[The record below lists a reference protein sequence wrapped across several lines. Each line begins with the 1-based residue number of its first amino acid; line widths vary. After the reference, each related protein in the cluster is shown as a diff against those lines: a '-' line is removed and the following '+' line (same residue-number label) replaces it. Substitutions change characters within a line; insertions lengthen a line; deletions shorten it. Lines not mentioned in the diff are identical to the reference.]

1 MSLIEKI
8 TKKILNHKK
17 VLLMFDYDGTLTP
30 IVDKPEMAKLDPQIK
45 TALEIIAKDEVI
57 KVAIISGRD
66 IETVKKLSGI
76 TSTDII
82 FFGLHGGQALIEGKI
97 CDYSSEAN
105 KNEIQEI
112 SKILENKL
120 NSYKGIIIENKEL
133 SVAVHYRQAEQNAV
147 DEVIK
152 TVNDVFKSYN
162 FHNEFILQLGKKVLE
177 ILPAGFTKDKAV
189 NRLITSFADYFPVY
203 FGDDIT
209 DISAFKETIKHN
221 GFGISVG
228 AVSSVP
234 INEISQIIS
243 FEQLNEFIINTAR
256 NKIQCKLEVI

>member
-1 MSLIEKI
+1 MTLIEEI
-8 TKKILNHKK
+8 TKKILNHEK

-30 IVDKPEMAKLDPQIK
+30 IVDKPEMAKLDTKIK
-45 TALEIIAKDEVI
+45 TALEIIAQDGLI
-57 KVAIISGRD
+57 KIAIISGRD

-76 TSTDII
+76 TSNDII
-82 FFGLHGGQALIEGKI
+82 FFGLHGGQTLIEGKI

-105 KNEIQEI
+105 KNKIQEI
-112 SKILENKL
+112 SKILEDKL

-133 SVAVHYRQAEQNAV
+133 SVAVHYRLAEEDAV
-147 DEVIK
+147 EKVIK
-152 TVNDVFKSYN
+152 NVNDVFNSYN
-162 FHNEFILQLGKKVLE
+162 FHNEFILQPGKKVLE

-189 NRLITSFADYFPVY
+189 NRLITSFPEYFPVY

-209 DISAFKETIKHN
+209 DIPAFKETINHN

-228 AVSSVP
+228 TGNSVP
-234 INEISQIIS
+234 INEISRIIS
-243 FEQLNEFIINTAR
+243 FEKLNEFIINTAK